1 MASSGQIT
9 VYTESVD
16 WPNYTRGAV
25 ELTNVIG
32 WSVNDSGVISFWS
45 ISSSDNAGGT
55 WGVCTTS
62 TNPNEGYVIMD
73 VQVNYG
79 GGWQTIT
86 SSRVKR
92 AICPTLTN
100 AISASI
106 TCINNLGTPTLTG
119 NCSMRI
125 LYYADL
131 NPHPSSDLPHAFP
144 SESYSAAVQV
154 PVQVD
159 VSWTATMN
167 YNANGGT
174 GAPSP
179 TTGTSTAGT
188 QTLTISNTVPTRT
201 NYRFEGWSYSGTL
214 YHGGDTI
221 TIAKGDP
228 TITLTA
234 VWEKFYRP
242 GAVLDGNSL
251 WVSHDRDSGACQIL
265 SDTTNMTWKEC
276 RTIDGNRGGQGDPPL
291 ILHADNANSWYN
303 QKKLGK
309 E

>member
-1 MASSGQIT
+1 MASSGQIS

-16 WPNYTRGAV
+16 WPNYTRGAIS
-25 ELTNVIG
+25 LTNVIG
-32 WSVNDSGVISFWS
+32 WSVDNSGKISFWS
-45 ISSSDNAGGT
+45 ISSSDNVGGT

-62 TNPNEGYVIMD
+62 TDPNQGYVIME

-79 GGWQTIT
+79 GGWQTVT

-92 AICPTLTN
+92 AVCSSLTN

-106 TCINNLGTPTLTG
+106 TCINSLGTPTLTA

-131 NPHPSSDLPHAFP
+131 NPHPSADLPHAFP
-144 SESYSAAVQV
+144 SESYSAEVQV
-154 PVQVD
+154 PVHVD

-174 GAPSP
+174 GAPSA
-179 TTGTSTAGT
+179 TTGTSTAST
-188 QTLTISNTVPTRT
+188 QTLTVSNTVPTRT
-201 NYRFEGWSYSGTL
+201 NYRFEGWKYNNNL

-221 TIAKGDP
+221 VIQKSSP
-228 TITLTA
+228 TITLVA
-234 VWEKFYRP
+234 EWKEFYRP
-242 GAVLDGNSL
+242 GAVYNDSL
-251 WVSHDRDSGACQIL
+251 WQSNNKTNGACHVL
-265 SDTTNMTWKEC
+265 SDVNNVTWTEM
-276 RTIDGNRGGQGDPPL
+276 RTIDGNISGQGDPPL
-291 ILHADNANSWYN
+291 MYYNDSLYN